1 MRLARHRR
9 TTRPGFNMTPMIDI
23 VFLLI
28 IFFMTVT
35 QVSEVNKEQLD
46 LPKLKGSED
55 QRPTVLT
62 VNITADG
69 DILISGKT
77 IDFSTLVSLVE
88 SEKLR
93 LGDARLLTVNLRT
106 DQRGT
111 SRTTNEVVKTLGEL
125 NIRKVRI
132 AVETEGGS

>member
-1 MRLARHRR
+1 MRLARRRR

-35 QVSEVNKEQLD
+35 QVSEVNKEVLD
-46 LPKLKGSED
+46 LPKLQGSED
-55 QRPTVLT
+55 QKATVLT

-69 DILISGKT
+69 EIRISGRA
-77 IDFSTLVSLVE
+77 IDFSTLVSLIE

-93 LGDARLLTVNLRT
+93 LGDARLLTVNVRT

-111 SRTTNEVVKTLGEL
+111 SRATNEVVRTLGEL
-125 NIRKVRI
+125 DIRKIRI
-132 AVETEGGS
+132 AVESDGSS